1 MGEGGAGVDLEVMV
15 VDGLGTLIA
24 PLTPLPI
31 SQTWLECVD
40 DELSALA
47 AKTFSLSSPNK

>member
-40 DELSALA
+40 EALSALA
-47 AKTFSLSSPNK
+47 VKTLSC